1 MLTNLYTYLNALFRG
16 LSTCMF
22 NFSNQFSDALTI
34 FFGIIVQAIPFLL
47 LGVLVSAILAHF
59 VKEEFLLKL
68 IPKNRFAA
76 ILVACALGFMFPV
89 CECGNVPVARRL
101 IQKGVSPSV
110 ALTFLLSA
118 PALNPV
124 VIFVTWAAFQ
134 HQPEVLW
141 FRILFTFLIAG
152 GIGLLFSYHPHPEI
166 MLVKNDFFH
175 KEAKTCDCFHGKK
188 SSKFFGFL
196 KTVLHE
202 FLEMLSIL
210 AFGAFLA
217 SMFQVL
223 LPRDLLLIIGKGPI
237 LSVIVMVVF
246 AFLLSVCANV
256 DAFIALSYSNL
267 FTVGSLVAFLTFG
280 PMIDLKSLFM
290 FKTTFTWRTVGF
302 VALLVLLLT
311 LLLCFGLNIFV
322 Y

>member
-1 MLTNLYTYLNALFRG
+1 
-16 LSTCMF
+16 MF
-22 NFSNQFSDALTI
+22 TFSNQFSDALTI

-47 LGVLVSAILAHF
+47 LGVMVSSILAHF

-124 VIFVTWAAFQ
+124 VIFATWAAFQ

-141 FRILFTFLIAG
+141 FRLLFTFLIAG
-152 GIGLLFSYHPHPEI
+152 GIGLLFSYHPHPES

-175 KEAKTCDCFHGKK
+175 KEAKVCDCFHGK
-188 SSKFFGFL
+188 SSTKFFGFL
-196 KTVLHE
+196 K
-202 FLEMLSIL
+202 
-210 AFGAFLA
+210 
-217 SMFQVL
+217 
-223 LPRDLLLIIGKGPI
+223 
-237 LSVIVMVVF
+237 
-246 AFLLSVCANV
+246 
-256 DAFIALSYSNL
+256 Y
-267 FTVGSLVAFLTFG
+267 
-280 PMIDLKSLFM
+280 
-290 FKTTFTWRTVGF
+290 
-302 VALLVLLLT
+302 
-311 LLLCFGLNIFV
+311 
-322 Y
+322 

>member
-1 MLTNLYTYLNALFRG
+1 
-16 LSTCMF
+16 MF
-22 NFSNQFSDALTI
+22 NFPNQFNDALTI
-34 FFGIIVQAIPFLL
+34 FLGIIVQAVPFLL
-47 LGVLVSAILAHF
+47 LGVLVSAVLAHF
-59 VKEEFLLKL
+59 VKEEYLLKF
-68 IPKNRFAA
+68 IPKNRFGAV
-76 ILVACALGFMFPV
+76 LVACGLGFLFPV

-101 IQKGVSPSV
+101 IQKGISPAV

-124 VIFVTWAAFQ
+124 VVFATWAAFQ

-141 FRILFTFLIAG
+141 FRILFTFIIAAG
-152 GIGLLFSYHPHPEI
+152 VGFIFSYHPNPESL
-166 MLVKNDFFH
+166 LVKTGFF
-175 KEAKTCDCFHGKK
+175 KKDAKACDCFHGKRT
-188 SSKFFGFL
+188 SKFFGFFN
-196 KTVLHE
+196 TVLHE

-217 SMFQVL
+217 SVLQVL
-223 LPRDLLLIIGKGPI
+223 IPRDLLLTVGKGPI
-237 LSVIVMVVF
+237 LSVIVMVIF

-280 PMIDLKSLFM
+280 PMIDLKSLFL
-290 FKTTFTWRTVGF
+290 FKTTYTWRTVGF

-311 LLLCFGLNIFV
+311 LLFCFGLNVFL

>member
-1 MLTNLYTYLNALFRG
+1 
-16 LSTCMF
+16 MF
-22 NFSNQFSDALTI
+22 SLPTQFNDALTI
-34 FFGIIVQAIPFLL
+34 FLGIIVQAIPFLL
-47 LGVLVSAILAHF
+47 LGVLVSAMLAHF
-59 VKEEFLLKL
+59 VKEEYLLKL
-68 IPKNRFAA
+68 IPKNRFGA
-76 ILVACALGFMFPV
+76 ILAACALGFLFPV

-101 IQKGVSPSV
+101 IQKGVSPAV

-124 VIFVTWAAFQ
+124 VIFATWSAF
-134 HQPEVLW
+134 HNQPEVLI
-141 FRILFTFLIAG
+141 FRLVFTFLIAG
-152 GIGLLFSYHPHPEI
+152 SIGLLFSFHPQQQK
-166 MLVKNDFFH
+166 MLIKNDFLQQ
-175 KEAKTCDCFHGKK
+175 EAKDCDCFHGKK
-188 SSKFFGFL
+188 SSKFFSFF

-210 AFGAFLA
+210 SLGAFLA
-217 SMFQVL
+217 SLFQVV
-223 LPRDLLLIIGKGPI
+223 LPRDLLLAVGKGPI
-237 LSVIVMVVF
+237 LSVVVMVVF

-290 FKTTFTWRTVGF
+290 FKTTFTWRTVAF
-302 VALLVLLLT
+302 VSVLVLLSVF
-311 LLLCFGLNIFV
+311 LLCFSLNIFA

>member
-1 MLTNLYTYLNALFRG
+1 
-16 LSTCMF
+16 MF
-22 NFSNQFSDALTI
+22 NFANQFNDALTI
-34 FFGIIVQAIPFLL
+34 FLGIIVQAIPFLL
-47 LGVLVSAILAHF
+47 LGVLVSAALAHF
-59 VKEEFLLKL
+59 VKEEYLLKL
-68 IPKNRFAA
+68 IPKNRFLAV
-76 ILVACALGFMFPV
+76 LVACGLGFLFPV
-89 CECGNVPVARRL
+89 CECGNVPVARRF
-101 IQKGVSPSV
+101 IQKGVSPAV

-124 VIFVTWAAFQ
+124 VIFATWSAFS

-141 FRILFTFLIAG
+141 FRILFTFLIACG
-152 GIGLLFSYHPHPEI
+152 VGLLFSFHPHPEKL
-166 MLVKNDFFH
+166 LVNKDFFT
-175 KEAKTCDCFHGKK
+175 KETAACDCFHGKH
-188 SSKFFGFL
+188 SSKFFAFFN
-196 KTVLHE
+196 TVLHE

-217 SMFQVL
+217 SILQVIV
-223 LPRDLLLIIGKGPI
+223 PRDLLLIIGKGPI
-237 LSVIVMVVF
+237 LSVIVMIAF

-280 PMIDLKSLFM
+280 PMIDLKSLFL
-290 FKTTFTWRTVGF
+290 FKTTYTWRTVGF

-311 LLLCFGLNIFV
+311 LLLCFGLNVFL